1 MRRKVSVKNSEALDN
16 KATMSPPQ
24 AKLQL
29 VQASAKSVQTPSASD
44 NLKSQLKR
52 ISQNTPST
60 PTVAIG
66 PRNARDSPGKFA
78 GISE

>member
-24 AKLQL
+24 AKLHL
-29 VQASAKSVQTPSASD
+29 VQASAKCVQTPSASD

-52 ISQNTPST
+52 ISQTTPSP

-66 PRNARDSPGKFA
+66 PRNARDSPGKST
-78 GISE
+78 GISA